1 MCVLTGNIGLA
12 PEKKLEEGKE
22 KIVATTEMDSAVRI
36 YLKDVFTASNGAM
49 RKILEGS
56 GSFKTTQACNI
67 FSFLRLKGVKNHF
80 LDKYDNISF
89 RALSCEMFP
98 LEVVIRRT
106 APPCSSYL
114 KRNPKV
120 KEGAIFDDLIVEF
133 FFKDDARGDPFVYMG
148 GGTKKWIFSDQA
160 KPVREGEEIGSIP
173 TFLTGAEVAR
183 VRRMEQR
190 SFPVIEEVFVTD
202 KWLLFDQ
209 AKPIMEGQE
218 IGSIPALLTGA
229 EVARVRRM
237 AQKSFLILEEV
248 FAKKGVILHDLKEE
262 YGRVRS
268 GRSAG
273 DIVLADTIT
282 SDEMRLTENG
292 AVLGKDVVRSGGDMT
307 TTGKD
312 YARIAALTNTF
323 FDFLEEEVGG

>member
-67 FSFLRLKGVKNHF
+67 FSFLRLKEVKNHF
-80 LDKYDNISF
+80 LDKCDNISF

-120 KEGAIFDDLIVEF
+120 KEGTIFNDLIVEF
-133 FFKDDARGDPFVYMG
+133 FFKDDARGDPFVYMVG
-148 GGTKKWIFSDQA
+148 DG
-160 KPVREGEEIGSIP
+160 
-173 TFLTGAEVAR
+173 
-183 VRRMEQR
+183 
-190 SFPVIEEVFVTD
+190 D
-202 KWLLFDQ
+202 KWLLFDH

-218 IGSIPALLTGA
+218 IGNIPALLTGV
-229 EVARVRRM
+229 EVSRIKRM
-237 AQKSFLILEEV
+237 AQKSFLVLEEV

-268 GRSAG
+268 GLSAG

-292 AVLGKDVVRSGGDMT
+292 AVLGKDVVRSGGDIAV
-307 TTGKD
+307 TGDD

>member
-1 MCVLTGNIGLA
+1 MCVLTGNTGLA
-12 PEKKLEEGKE
+12 PEQKLEEGKE

-36 YLKDVFTASNGAM
+36 YIKDVFTASNGAM

-120 KEGAIFDDLIVEF
+120 KEGAIFDDLIIEF

-148 GGTKKWIFSDQA
+148 CDG
-160 KPVREGEEIGSIP
+160 
-173 TFLTGAEVAR
+173 
-183 VRRMEQR
+183 
-190 SFPVIEEVFVTD
+190 D

-209 AKPIMEGQE
+209 AKPVMEGQE
-218 IGSIPALLTGA
+218 IGNIPALLTGV
-229 EVARVRRM
+229 EVARIKRM
-237 AQKSFLILEEV
+237 AQKSFTVLEEV
-248 FAKKGVILHDLKEE
+248 FASVGVTLHDLKEE

-268 GRSAG
+268 GCHAG
-273 DIVLADTIT
+273 AIYLADTIT

-292 AVLGKDVVRSGGDMT
+292 AVLGKDVVRSGGDMAMM
-307 TTGKD
+307 GED

>member
-1 MCVLTGNIGLA
+1 MCVLTGNTGLV

-36 YLKDVFTASNGAM
+36 YLKDVFTASHGAM

-67 FSFLRLKGVKNHF
+67 FSFLRLKEVKNHF

-120 KEGAIFDDLIVEF
+120 KEWTIFDDLIIEF

-148 GGTKKWIFSDQA
+148 GGD
-160 KPVREGEEIGSIP
+160 
-173 TFLTGAEVAR
+173 
-183 VRRMEQR
+183 
-190 SFPVIEEVFVTD
+190 D
-202 KWLLFDQ
+202 KWLLFGQ
-209 AKPIMEGQE
+209 AKPVMEGQE
-218 IGSIPALLTGA
+218 IGSIPALLTGV
-229 EVARVRRM
+229 EVARIKRI
-237 AQKSFLILEEV
+237 AQKSFVALEEV

-268 GRSAG
+268 GLSAG

-292 AVLGKDVVRSGGDMT
+292 AVLGKDAVHSGGDMAV
-307 TTGKD
+307 TGDD